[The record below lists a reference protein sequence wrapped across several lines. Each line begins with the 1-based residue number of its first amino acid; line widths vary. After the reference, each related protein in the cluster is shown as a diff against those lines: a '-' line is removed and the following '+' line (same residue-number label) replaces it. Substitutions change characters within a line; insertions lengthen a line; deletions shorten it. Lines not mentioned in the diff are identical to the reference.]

1 MGRGHIPQRRCLGC
15 GHRTDKHALAR
26 FVVVADGAAAARLV
40 RDDRSR
46 HPGRGLY
53 VCRSGAC
60 FDRAV
65 ERRAFARG
73 ARVREPVVIDPTDR
87 AAVDG

>member
-1 MGRGHIPQRRCLGC
+1 MGGGHVPQRRCLGC
-15 GHRTDKHALAR
+15 GYRTDKHALAR
-26 FVVVADGAAAARLV
+26 FVVVAADAGGRLI

-65 ERRAFARG
+65 ERRAFAMA
-73 ARVREPVVIDPTDR
+73 ARSGHPVAIDPAERT
-87 AAVDG
+87 AVEA